1 MMNNSKEIITEEG
14 YVLRPYP
21 EEKEEVTISI
31 PKLTYQALEKIA
43 ERKDLSL
50 KAIIKF
56 YISQG
61 MRQDLTEKESSEL
74 ALKRLRNR
82 KKFKEE
88 KEDVKLVA

>member
-1 MMNNSKEIITEEG
+1 MTNNFKEIITEEG

-21 EEKEEVTISI
+21 EEKEEVTIGI
-31 PKLTYQALEKIA
+31 PKLTYEALEKIA
-43 ERKDLSL
+43 KRKDFSVTTLIR
-50 KAIIKF
+50 A

-61 MRQDLTEKESSEL
+61 MREDLTDKESSEL

-88 KEDVKLVA
+88 KEEVDLVA